1 MAPPNRKASPLAK
14 DKKVETKNL
23 ALTIEKNIRVLWAK
37 NPQKQIHKQNNLEE
51 VKKGKIGQC

>member
-1 MAPPNRKASPLAK
+1 MAPPNRKTSPLAK

-37 NPQKQIHKQNNLEE
+37 NPQEQIYKQNNLEE
-51 VKKGKIGQC
+51 AKKGKIGQC